1 MNERHGSVYVVKYL
15 KACSLAISKVIAQQ
29 PFKSLKEIEP
39 DLNLPRLSKSGL
51 PVIIGARDRRSI
63 VQGST
68 KVIKM
73 YLSLFNIYRIIS
85 IPCILKLNTITD
97 PFSGDILYL
106 RMFCSST
113 QLMLNR
119 VLKRFI
125 GKLDISSHR
134 YLWLETSSTT
144 HSKSWM
150 GLVVD
155 ALLIYNNPLLYT
167 HFRDYCEATNSTIIT
182 LIDGI
187 GKCFKWQQ
195 SVNSLDLNF
204 QSWLF
209 KTFPL
214 IKTNSSFSLGK
225 LSTKEEAAGKM
236 RVFAIV
242 DGWTQSLLYPL
253 HKALFGILRELPND
267 GTMDQDA
274 SFQRCT
280 EKATKFNCCYGYDL
294 SAATDRLP
302 IDVQVSILVTLIGE
316 KAANAWKG
324 LLVSRSYLY
333 RDPESKQ
340 INQVQYAVGQPMGAL
355 SSWAML
361 ALTHHM
367 IMQYCSW
374 SLNPDSKQWETRY
387 EVLGDDIVIFSKDLA
402 SKYLYVMDKLG
413 VPINERKSVVSE
425 HRPVVEFAKRTWWNG
440 SVSPLP
446 WKMFMNQDTFK
457 GRISTTISLF
467 RKEKSFLS
475 RPIAVFE
482 TIMKK
487 ASWDNRPKK
496 DSVALIALMNSY
508 FERISNWDYLLK
520 FVRSTEPI
528 VTRNKMYF
536 ANFNFDLSRNIIS
549 SLLKDTRLPRLK
561 EKDVNYF
568 LFEWAVKSVLLKK
581 LQNMQEKYTDF
592 WLEKQVKSTIN
603 AILGLQ
609 VLYGWNP
616 TSKSKNALH
625 KKYSSE
631 LDAYNSYRDQGTVKP
646 ISPIIDEE
654 SIKGSIDLIELRRI
668 VRNCMFTKR
677 INYLTLWNESVMT
690 DPKIS
695 ITRLLELIRQ
705 KMNDLMDYTQLD
717 RRFDLSPKLQQIDI
731 DTCSVLKIISDG
743 FNQQAR
749 SGKDFDL
756 EGFQKYLRKETNY
769 KDISQM
775 KGIELVSVG
784 YPV

>member
-1 MNERHGSVYVVKYL
+1 
-15 KACSLAISKVIAQQ
+15 
-29 PFKSLKEIEP
+29 
-39 DLNLPRLSKSGL
+39 
-51 PVIIGARDRRSI
+51 
-63 VQGST
+63 
-68 KVIKM
+68 
-73 YLSLFNIYRIIS
+73 
-85 IPCILKLNTITD
+85 
-97 PFSGDILYL
+97 
-106 RMFCSST
+106 
-113 QLMLNR
+113 
-119 VLKRFI
+119 
-125 GKLDISSHR
+125 
-134 YLWLETSSTT
+134 
-144 HSKSWM
+144 M

-155 ALLIYNNPLLYT
+155 ALLIYNNPILYS
-167 HFRDYCEATNSTIIT
+167 HFRDYCEATNSTIIK
-182 LIDGI
+182 LIDSI
-187 GKCFKWQQ
+187 GKCFQWQHHNWNGK
-195 SVNSLDLNF
+195 VDITPTF
-204 QSWLF
+204 IGWLV

-214 IKTNSSFSLGK
+214 IKNNASFTLGK

-253 HKALFGILRELPND
+253 HKALFSILKGLPND

-274 SFQRCT
+274 SFERCT
-280 EKATKFNCCYGYDL
+280 QKAVKFNCCYGYDL

-302 IDVQVSILVTLIGE
+302 IDLQVAILATLIGE

-324 LLVSRSYLY
+324 LLISRSYLLI
-333 RDPESKQ
+333 DPDTKKSSYL
-340 INQVQYAVGQPMGAL
+340 NYAVGQPMGAL

-374 SLNPDSKQWETRY
+374 SLDPSSKQWETRY

-402 SKYLYVMDKLG
+402 NKYLYVMDKIG

-425 HRPVVEFAKRTWWNG
+425 HRPVVEFAKRTWYNG

-457 GRISTTISLF
+457 GRISTAISLF
-467 RKEKSFLS
+467 RKEKSFLD

-487 ASWDNRPKK
+487 ALWDNRPKK
-496 DSVALIALMNSY
+496 DSISLIALMNSY
-508 FERISNWDYLLK
+508 FEKISNWDYLLK

-528 VTRNKMYF
+528 VTRNKMIF

-549 SLLKDTRLPRLK
+549 SVLKDQRLPRLK

-568 LFEWAVKSVLLKK
+568 LFEWAVKTVLLRK
-581 LQNMQEKYTDF
+581 LQSIQEKYTDL
-592 WLEKQVKSTIN
+592 WLERKVKSTID
-603 AILGLQ
+603 AILGLR
-609 VLYGWNP
+609 VLAGWNP
-616 TSKSKNALH
+616 NSTSRNALN
-625 KKYSSE
+625 KKYVSE
-631 LDAYNSYRDQGTVKP
+631 LDAYNSLKDQGTVKP
-646 ISPIIDEE
+646 ISTNIDDT
-654 SIKGSIDLIELRRI
+654 IKGKVDLIELRRI

-677 INYLTLWNESVMT
+677 INYLTLWNESVMN

-695 ITRLLELIRQ
+695 ITDLLGLIKQ

-717 RRFDLSPKLQQIDI
+717 RRFDLSPKLQAIEL
-731 DTCSVLKIISDG
+731 DTCSVLEIIARG

-749 SGKDFDL
+749 TGKEFDVV
-756 EGFQKYLRKETNY
+756 GFHKYLRKETNY
-769 KDISQM
+769 KDISHL
-775 KGIELVSVG
+775 KGIEIVSVG